1 MRIRLLCLTLLC
13 AILLGAP
20 NTVTKPMPRTTTTL
34 PVITQERVDG
44 WLSTWSSRLRLQDWR
59 IEAKIVRSTELK
71 PDTLG
76 HIKWD
81 SDKKTALI
89 TLLDPLDYDLPA
101 TRIEE
106 DMEMTVLHELI
117 HLHLSVLPRDKSTRQ
132 AEEQVVNRIASALM
146 DLDRRGR

>member
-1 MRIRLLCLTLLC
+1 MRLRLFCLTFLC
-13 AILLGAP
+13 AILIGAP
-20 NTVTKPMPRTTTTL
+20 NTVTRPAPRTTTTL
-34 PVITQERVDG
+34 PLITQERVDR
-44 WLSTWSSRLRLQDWR
+44 WLFTWSSRLRLQDWR
-59 IEAKIVRSTELK
+59 IDAKIVRSNELK

-81 SDKKTALI
+81 SDRKTALI

-117 HLHLSVLPRDKSTRQ
+117 HLHLSVLPRDKTTRQ
-132 AEEQVVNRIASALM
+132 AEEQVVNRIAAALM
-146 DLDRRGR
+146 DLDRGR

>member
-20 NTVTKPMPRTTTTL
+20 NTVTKPAPRNTTTL
-34 PVITQERVDG
+34 PLITQERVDV
-44 WLSTWSSRLRLQDWR
+44 WLHTWSSRLRLQDWR
-59 IEAKIVRSTELK
+59 IEAKIVRSIELK
-71 PDTLG
+71 PETLG

-117 HLHLSVLPRDKSTRQ
+117 HLHLSVLPRDKASRQ

-146 DLDRRGR
+146 DLDRRSR

>member
-1 MRIRLLCLTLLC
+1 M
-13 AILLGAP
+13 
-20 NTVTKPMPRTTTTL
+20 
-34 PVITQERVDG
+34 
-44 WLSTWSSRLRLQDWR
+44 RLQDWR
-59 IEAKIVRSTELK
+59 IQAKIVRSTELK

-81 SDKKTALI
+81 SDKRTALI
-89 TLLDPLDYDLPA
+89 TLLDPIDYDLPA

-117 HLHLSVLPRDKSTRQ
+117 HLHLSVLPRDKASRQ
-132 AEEQVVNRIASALM
+132 AEEQVVNRIAAALM